1 MKSNGKLLLKVQDNM
16 RRLSALHGENNLFV
30 SQYDDEDVDHASVMI
45 CLTKNNENGD
55 EYLKLRRLFR
65 ALEYRFNREIKDY
78 EIKVSIKRKARE

>member
-1 MKSNGKLLLKVQDNM
+1 MRSQGALLLKVKRYM
-16 RRLSALHGENNLFV
+16 AELSSLHGENNLFI
-30 SQYDDEDVDHASVMI
+30 SQYDNEDVDHASVMI

>member
-1 MKSNGKLLLKVQDNM
+1 MRSNGKLLLKVQDNM

-30 SQYDDEDVDHASVMI
+30 SQYDDEDVDHASVLI

-55 EYLKLRRLFR
+55 EYLKLRRLFK

-78 EIKVSIKRKARE
+78 EIKVSIKRKAGK